1 MKTAFSFWQGRIAP
15 VFDVARNIRVLEI
28 QRGRIARQIELT
40 LPGEPA
46 AEKTVRLVEMG
57 IETLVCGAISRP
69 LQAAVSAA
77 GILVIPFI
85 SGNLDEI
92 IEAWLHG
99 RIHDDSFAMPG
110 CCRNGRGRRFRGTF
124 RAHSGFG
131 RGGRGY
137 GFSMSGRGNCFC
149 PGCGHVEPHKP
160 GTPCVKTP
168 CPVCGSFM
176 VRG

>member
-1 MKTAFSFWQGRIAP
+1 MQTAFSFWQGRIAP
-15 VFDVARNIRVLEI
+15 VFDVARNIRILEI
-28 QRGRIARQIELT
+28 QRGTIVRQIEAT

-99 RIHDDSFAMPG
+99 RIHEDSFAMPG
-110 CCRNGRGRRFRGTF
+110 CCSNGRRRRFRGTF

-131 RGGRGY
+131 RGRPGY

-149 PGCGHVEPHKP
+149 PGCGHIELHKP

>member
-15 VFDVARNIRVLEI
+15 VFDVTRNIRILEI
-28 QRGRIARQIELT
+28 QRGRIVGQTEAT
-40 LPGEPA
+40 LPGDPTA
-46 AEKTVRLVEMG
+46 QKTASLRNMG

-69 LQAAVSAA
+69 LEAAVSAA

-92 IEAWLHG
+92 IAAWLNG

-110 CCRNGRGRRFRGTF
+110 CCGNRRGRSFRGTLHP
-124 RAHSGFG
+124 RAGFG
-131 RGGRGY
+131 RGGPGY
-137 GFSMSGRGNCFC
+137 GFSMTERGNCFC
-149 PGCGHVEPHKP
+149 PGCGHVETHKP
-160 GTPCVKTP
+160 GTPCVKTR
-168 CPVCGSFM
+168 CPVCGSWM